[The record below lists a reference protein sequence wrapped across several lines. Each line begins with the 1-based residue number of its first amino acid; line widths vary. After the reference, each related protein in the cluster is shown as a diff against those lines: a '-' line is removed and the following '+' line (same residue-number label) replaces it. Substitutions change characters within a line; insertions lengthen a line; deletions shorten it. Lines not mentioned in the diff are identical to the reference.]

1 MSTPICPFLAAV
13 TGEGQPLTVNVV
25 LTPSDDVVHLRN
37 QVSDLQREVLAL
49 KQETIRAQNLYQGE
63 SVLNLELID
72 LCREHGVPVRQVLL
86 DRQKGKG
93 KGKRK

>member
-1 MSTPICPFLAAV
+1 MSTPMCPFLALA
-13 TGEGQPLTVNVV
+13 GEGQPLTLHVV

-49 KQETIRAQNLYQGE
+49 KQEAIRAQNLYQGE

-72 LCREHGVPVRQVLL
+72 LCREHGVPVRQVLV
-86 DRQKGKG
+86 DRRKGKG
-93 KGKRK
+93 KKK

>member
-1 MSTPICPFLAAV
+1 MSTPKGCPFSAHRR
-13 TGEGQPLTVNVV
+13 GRGSHPLTIHVV

-37 QVSDLQREVLAL
+37 QVKDLQREVLTL

-72 LCREHGVPVRQVLL
+72 LCREHGVPVRQVLK
-86 DRQKGKG
+86 DRREMQ
-93 KGKRK
+93 

>member
-1 MSTPICPFLAAV
+1 MSTPQCPFLALV
-13 TGEGQPLTVNVV
+13 EEGQPLTVHVV

-72 LCREHGVPVRQVLL
+72 LCREHGVPVRQVLI

-93 KGKRK
+93 KGKKK